1 MHTKIRRYVLR
12 ICLHIHACTF
22 SQNCLCIHEFKH
34 ARTQARTHA
43 RTHANTHTL
52 LSLTH
57 THTLR
62 GWTGKQGVLEAA
74 KESRQALHPQ
84 DDLQEDATL
93 DQEASMRRHAHPHPT
108 LDAEP
113 ESKVSQRE

>member
-1 MHTKIRRYVLR
+1 MLAHLDKTVY
-12 ICLHIHACTF
+12 AYMN
-22 SQNCLCIHEFKH
+22 SN
-34 ARTQARTHA
+34 THA
-43 RTHANTHTL
+43 RKHACMHARPRTHTL
-52 LSLTH
+52 LSLSN

-62 GWTGKQGVLEAA
+62 GWTGKEGVLEAA